1 MLHKLIDFAKKL
13 GPCRLIVMCDE
24 KCVSVRVDRATKD
37 GEERV
42 IWSETSREE
51 LSSLHDPG
59 TDMLMDELLR
69 RWKKDVEEYP

>member
-1 MLHKLIDFAKKL
+1 MLHELIDFAKEL

-24 KCVSVRVDRATKD
+24 KRVSLRVDRATKD

-42 IWSETSREE
+42 IWSEVSMEE
-51 LSSLHDPG
+51 LSSLRNTG
-59 TDMLMDELLR
+59 TGMFTDELLR